1 VPNQCAKTRILP
13 TNHADHQGAFRPYFI
28 SRPKAEKMSSL
39 TKKSNEILTDPM
51 IKQIKALSRIDGD
64 HDSSSSL
71 SFMERTRTTEA
82 KFQSLLLPEEWL
94 EVSDAYL
101 RLPPTLSDESFT
113 NILKELDRYH
123 LKPIRPET
131 QGE

>member
-1 VPNQCAKTRILP
+1 
-13 TNHADHQGAFRPYFI
+13 
-28 SRPKAEKMSSL
+28 MSSL